1 MGQSSKGSL
10 RIMSRYPS
18 AYGHTPGYRS
28 MTAST
33 PNYPSALDRGM
44 DLSSGLGGRT
54 SSSLMD
60 SSLSSLASDPLMR
73 HSTALSPSGSSRS
86 AESSYQSKSYSSS
99 TVQSSSDGGR
109 PHHSSLSDSTYKS
122 TRTGASGIPHTSYS
136 HTSSSFDSDRPYRN
150 NVSSFSYNI

>member
-1 MGQSSKGSL
+1 MGSISGIS
-10 RIMSRYPS
+10 IMSRYPS
-18 AYGHTPGYRS
+18 AYGHTPGYKS

-33 PNYPSALDRGM
+33 PTFPSALDRGM
-44 DLSSGLGGRT
+44 DLSLSSGLGGRT

-73 HSTALSPSGSSRS
+73 HSTALSPSGSSRA

-99 TVQSSSDGGR
+99 TVQSSFDGGR
-109 PHHSSLSDSTYKS
+109 PHHSSSSDSTYKS